1 MYVPSKPFPY
11 KELFVSNNGE
21 IIERLKKSIF
31 FNLGR
36 DALLYGLIKMNIE
49 KGQKILVPAYI
60 CYSFIEPLV
69 HYGYEI
75 IYLDVEKDLTF
86 SLQAIRKKIDEVGTI
101 RAAILVDYFG
111 LGIDQS
117 NLLEEFKSKNIL
129 TIGDYSHSL
138 FSFLFV
144 KRKSE
149 PDIVILSA
157 RKTLPVPDGG
167 ILIINNE
174 KFTINDSQN
183 SAKHSS
189 VYYFFIRILER
200 VLLIFGLN
208 IYSKTIT
215 STKNRLRSIIRN
227 TEKYSHRPKP
237 VRPSKILKNYLTD
250 LKKLRQIS
258 KISLGNFTKMSTGL
272 QKEIF
277 NQFSGNSYPQ
287 SLLIYDNSNEIIN
300 HLRSKSIGASKW
312 PDYELPYEVVGNQKL
327 YPNTMF
333 YSSSLTHIPIHFSLS
348 RRQLSYLKKALE
360 N

>member
-1 MYVPSKPFPY
+1 MYVPAKPYSY
-11 KELFVSNNGE
+11 KEIFVRNNGE
-21 IIERLKKSIF
+21 IIENLKKSIF

-75 IYLDVEKDLTF
+75 VYLDVEKDLTF
-86 SLQAIRKKIDEVGTI
+86 SLQAIREKIDEVGTI

-149 PDIVILSA
+149 PDLVILSA

-183 SAKHSS
+183 SAKHPS

-200 VLLIFGLN
+200 VLFMFGLN

-227 TEKYSHRPKP
+227 TEKYSHKPKP
-237 VRPSKILKNYLTD
+237 IRPSKILNNYLTD
-250 LKKLRQIS
+250 LNKLRQIS
-258 KISLGNFTKMSTGL
+258 KISLENFTKTSTSL
-272 QKEIF
+272 KKEIF
-277 NQFSGNSYPQ
+277 SQFSRNSYPQ
-287 SLLIYDNSNEIIN
+287 ALLIYDNSNEIIN
-300 HLRSKSIGASKW
+300 YLRSKSIGASKW
-312 PDYELPYEVVGNQKL
+312 PDYELPYEVVRNQKF

-348 RRQLSYLKKALE
+348 RRQLSYLKKVLE